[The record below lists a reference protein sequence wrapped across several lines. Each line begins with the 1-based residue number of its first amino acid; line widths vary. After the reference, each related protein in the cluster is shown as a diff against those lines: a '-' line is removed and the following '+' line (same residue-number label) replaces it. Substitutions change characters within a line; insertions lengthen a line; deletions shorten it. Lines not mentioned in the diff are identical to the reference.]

1 MAVVGAVIG
10 FLTGIV
16 VSTGPINTPFFLAYG
31 LVKGAFLGTEAMASL
46 AVYVTKSL
54 VFRSYGAL
62 PLSAMVQGLIIGC
75 SLTAGSF
82 IAKRFVLS
90 LEPEKFRLLM
100 DALLLVS
107 GLTMLWTAFS

>member
-1 MAVVGAVIG
+1 M
-10 FLTGIV
+10 

-46 AVYVTKSL
+46 TMYISKSL

-62 PLSAMVQGLIIGC
+62 PLSAIMQGLIIGL

-82 IAKRFVLS
+82 LAKRFVQS
-90 LEPEKFRLLM
+90 LDADKFRLLM
-100 DALLLVS
+100 DGMLAVAAVTMAWAAL
-107 GLTMLWTAFS
+107 A